1 MRSVR
6 VSEAG
11 ATGASRSGLMR
22 WARVG
27 YSKTFFSVIFLM
39 LFLFPLYWMVVTAL
53 RPQSEIFAYPPHFL
67 PLTLD
72 WSYFESVTFGNP
84 QLLRYFSNSL
94 IVGSG
99 TTLFTLLLAAPAAF
113 ALAHLPLRGK
123 SFLSLSSL
131 MFPVIMLATPLFVI
145 FNQLGLTNSLFGLVL
160 ANTTVTLPFAITVLR
175 PFFLGI
181 SHQLV
186 EAALIDGTS
195 TFGAFWRIVLP
206 LTLPGLLTTAIF
218 TFLSSWGDLLLAVTL
233 TTQDTYKPIT
243 AGIYS
248 YIGSNVIRWN
258 QVMSLSTIAM
268 LPPMLITLV
277 LQRYVVA
284 GLTAGAVKE

>member
-1 MRSVR
+1 MTSVP
-6 VSEAG
+6 VPEA
-11 ATGASRSGLMR
+11 AAPRPRLLR
-22 WARVG
+22 WAQVG

-39 LFLFPLYWMVVTAL
+39 IFLFPLYWMVVTAL

-72 WSYFESVTFGNP
+72 WSYFRSVTFGNP

-94 IVGSG
+94 IVGGG

-123 SFLSLSSL
+123 SFLLLLSLSSL

-195 TFGAFWRIVLP
+195 TFGAFWRIILP

>member
-1 MRSVR
+1 MTRS
-6 VSEAG
+6 
-11 ATGASRSGLMR
+11 R
-22 WARVG
+22 WWRVG

-67 PLTLD
+67 PLVLDWGYFRSVTLD
-72 WSYFESVTFGNP
+72 NP
-84 QLLRYFSNSL
+84 QLLRYFGNSL
-94 IVGSG
+94 VVGTG
-99 TTLFTLLLAAPAAF
+99 TTLLTLALSAPAAF
-113 ALAHLPLRGK
+113 ALAHLPLKGK
-123 SFLSLSSL
+123 GVLLLLSLSSL
-131 MFPVIMLATPLFVI
+131 MFPVIMLATPMFVI
-145 FNQLGLTNSLFGLVL
+145 FNKLGLTNNLFGLIL
-160 ANTTVTLPFAITVLR
+160 ANTTITLPFAMTVLR

-181 SHQLV
+181 SRQLL

-195 TFGAFWRIVLP
+195 VFGAFLYVILP

-233 TTQDTYKPIT
+233 TTQDNYKPIT

-248 YIGSNVIRWN
+248 YIGSNIIRWN
-258 QVMSLSTIAM
+258 LVMSLATIAM
-268 LPPMLITLV
+268 LPPMLITLI

>member
-1 MRSVR
+1 MN
-6 VSEAG
+6 
-11 ATGASRSGLMR
+11 
-22 WARVG
+22 WFRVG
-27 YSKTFFSVIFLM
+27 YSRTFLSVVFLM

-53 RPQSEIFAYPPHFL
+53 RSQAEIFAYPPHFL
-67 PLTLD
+67 PLRLD
-72 WSYFESVTFGNP
+72 WSYFASVTVGNP
-84 QLLRYFSNSL
+84 QLVRYFGNSL
-94 IVGSG
+94 VVGTG
-99 TTLFTLLLAAPAAF
+99 TTLLTLALSAPAAF

-123 SFLSLSSL
+123 SVLLLLSLSSL

-145 FNQLGLTNSLFGLVL
+145 FNKLGLTNNLFGLVL

-186 EAALIDGTS
+186 EAALIDGTT
-195 TFGAFWRIVLP
+195 TFGAFWRIILP

-218 TFLSSWGDLLLAVTL
+218 TFLSSWGDLLMAVTL
-233 TTQDTYKPIT
+233 ASQDQFKPIT

-258 QVMSLSTIAM
+258 QVMSLSTVAM
-268 LPPMLITLV
+268 LPPMLITLI